1 MKYKNI
7 MIKESTYKE
16 LISVKGALEMIDG
29 KSYTFDE
36 VIHKLASSMM
46 IEMRKKVNAVGDEFE
61 KIL

>member
-1 MKYKNI
+1 

-16 LISVKGALEMIDG
+16 LASVKGALEMIDG

-46 IEMRKKVNAVGDEFE
+46 IEMKKKVNTVGDEFE
-61 KIL
+61 KVL